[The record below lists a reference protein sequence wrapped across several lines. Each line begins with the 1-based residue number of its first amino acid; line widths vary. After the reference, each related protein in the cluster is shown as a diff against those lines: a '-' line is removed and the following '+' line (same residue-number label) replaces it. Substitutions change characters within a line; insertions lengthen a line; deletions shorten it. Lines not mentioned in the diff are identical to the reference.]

1 VRQDNTASGTTRSA
15 PDIAE
20 AGFLGTWIGR
30 TSALAATLSS
40 IWIFLVMLMVCAD
53 ILARFLANAPIN
65 GVPEIVSFSV
75 PATVF
80 LALPYCIRTG
90 RYLRADFLLEMITR
104 RSTRASA
111 LLGFVFNLIGALIF
125 AKITQTILPRLM
137 EQIADGE
144 FFGAMGAFTAPVWPF
159 TTAIVIGS
167 TLAAIQF
174 AVLTAGEFG
183 RFLRRRD
190 AHEAESG
197 LLFLLAVLFLAA
209 CGAGAIYLVTG
220 GLSRVELGVFAIVAM
235 LTLVLS
241 GMHLASALILLSF
254 LGIWMI
260 RGTVAVAEGGL
271 AIATTGSINSYAFAV
286 IPLFVLMGLF
296 IEIADVGRDA
306 FSVLARILR
315 RIRGGL
321 GVATVFANAIFA
333 AITGSSIASATVFT
347 RVATPPMMAHG
358 YTSRFAVGVVAGS
371 SVLGMLI
378 PPSILLLIYGLIAEV
393 SIGALFTAAIL
404 PGLLLAS
411 AFAGLVLLLARFM
424 PGFVGDARPLEETED
439 VSAGEFVRRLLP
451 IIALIVLVL
460 GGIYGGIFTP
470 TESGAVGAA
479 GAFVIALSRGSLTF
493 RRLRQILLETAEIS
507 GAILF
512 LVVAANLYSRM
523 LTLSAIPQS
532 ITDWVITAELGMM
545 GFLLLYLV
553 IVVVLGMILDSVSI
567 MLVLLPLMLPIVVSL
582 GGDLVWFGIV
592 TVVAV
597 EIGLLT
603 PPFGLAVYVV
613 KGTLPP
619 GTATLGDI
627 FAGALPFVLTMLAI
641 VIILMAF
648 PAISLML
655 I

>member
-1 VRQDNTASGTTRSA
+1 MAPHGSDGNGPEVPVTSRIATSIEGLAALTAS
-15 PDIAE
+15 I
-20 AGFLGTWIGR
+20 
-30 TSALAATLSS
+30 SS
-40 IWIFLVMLMVCAD
+40 IWIFLMMLMVCAD
-53 ILARFLANAPIN
+53 ITARYLLNAPIT
-65 GVPEIVSFSV
+65 GVAEIVAFSV

-80 LALPYCIRTG
+80 LAVPYCIRTG
-90 RYLRADFLLEMITR
+90 RFLRADFLLEKITQ
-104 RSTRASA
+104 RSVRASS
-111 LLGFVFNLIGALIF
+111 LLGFAFNAVGALVF
-125 AKITQTILPRLM
+125 AKIAQTVFPRLLT
-137 EQIADGE
+137 QIEEGE
-144 FFGAMGAFTAPVWPF
+144 FFGAIGAFTAPVWPF
-159 TTAIVIGS
+159 TAAVAVGAV
-167 TLAAIQF
+167 LAALQF
-174 AVLTAGEFG
+174 ALLAAVD
-183 RFLRRRD
+183 LRRALRRADD
-190 AHEAESG
+190 AVADG
-197 LLFLLAVLFLAA
+197 RVLFLLAVLFLAL
-209 CGAGAIYLVTG
+209 CGAGIVYLFAG
-220 GLSRVELGVFAIVAM
+220 GLTRVEVGVFAIVAM
-235 LTLVLS
+235 LSLVLA
-241 GMHLASALILLSF
+241 GMHLASSLILLSF

-260 RGTVAVAEGGL
+260 RGTVAVADGGL

-296 IEIADVGRDA
+296 IEVADVGRDA
-306 FSVLARILR
+306 FMVLARLLR

-347 RVATPPMMAHG
+347 RVAAPPMIAHG
-358 YTSRFAVGVVAGS
+358 YTNRFAVGVVAGS

-378 PPSILLLIYGLIAEV
+378 PPSILLLIFGLIAEV

-411 AFAGLVLLLARFM
+411 AFALLVLFMARFT
-424 PGFVGDARPLEETED
+424 PRFVGDARPSSDIEA
-439 VSAGEFVRRLLP
+439 VSAGEIARRLLP
-451 IIALIVLVL
+451 IAGLVALVL
-460 GGIYGGIFTP
+460 GGIYGGVFTP

-479 GAFVIALSRGSLTF
+479 GAFLIALARGSLTF
-493 RRLRQILLETAEIS
+493 ERLRRILLETAEIS

-532 ITDWVITAELGMM
+532 ITEWVIAAELGMA

-619 GTATLGDI
+619 GTASLGDI
-627 FAGALPFVLTMLAI
+627 FAGALPFVLTMLAV

-648 PAISLML
+648 PAISLAL
-655 I
+655 L